1 MYPCHTAF
9 IKRNT
14 YTFSESQTLKKK
26 KRKKKKEEEINVLPR
41 LLNILFNRNNFFHFF
56 HCYSYTRK
64 LNN

>member
-26 KRKKKKEEEINVLPR
+26 KKKKKERRRNKCLTEIVEY
-41 LLNILFNRNNFFHFF
+41 FFQQ
-56 HCYSYTRK
+56 K
-64 LNN
+64 